1 MTERTGTGRGIVFYV
16 DTTRCI
22 NCRTCEVACKDANG
36 AGPGVRIRRVRVFEG
51 GVFPKVYAYN
61 VSMSCNHCQEP
72 ACLAKCPAGAY
83 SRRAEDGLV
92 VHDPARCIGCRYCT
106 WACPY
111 GAPQYDARSG
121 RIVKC
126 NMCLGKAAEGEPP
139 ACVASCPMR
148 AIEVA
153 SFEEISSRAGAT
165 ISIRDLPPPSLTRPR
180 SRYKVR
186 PEAEPEHE
194 EG

>member
-1 MTERTGTGRGIVFYV
+1 MNEGTGTGRRIVFYV

-22 NCRTCEVACKDANG
+22 NCRTCEIACKDVNG

-51 GVFPKVYAYN
+51 GTFPKVYAYN
-61 VSMSCNHCQEP
+61 VSMSCNHCERP
-72 ACLAKCPAGAY
+72 ACLEKCPAGAY
-83 SRRAEDGLV
+83 SRSAEDGLV

-111 GAPQYDARSG
+111 GAPQFDAKAG

-126 NMCLGKAAEGEPP
+126 NMCRGRTAEGEPP

-148 AIEVA
+148 AIEVG
-153 SFEEISSRAGAT
+153 SFEDVSLRTGAT
-165 ISIRDLPPPSLTRPR
+165 AAIRDLPAPSLTGPR
-180 SRYKVR
+180 SRFKVR
-186 PEAEPEHE
+186 PEAEAKNK